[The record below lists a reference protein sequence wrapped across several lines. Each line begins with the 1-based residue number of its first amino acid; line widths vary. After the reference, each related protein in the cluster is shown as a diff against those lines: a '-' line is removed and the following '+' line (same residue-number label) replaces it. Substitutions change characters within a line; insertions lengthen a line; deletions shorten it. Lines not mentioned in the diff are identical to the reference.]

1 MTRTLTFIEA
11 LQEGASS
18 ESIFKAVESGVL
30 EIVSYDEDGL
40 PSFYQDHLKRINGQA
55 GPGDFRETVVNALQK
70 RADRLSSDADAIKS
84 VADKLFA
91 ENDVKVQR
99 KIVSAGTIE
108 PFLGAEFDLKESE
121 IDAGV

>member
-18 ESIFKAVESGVL
+18 ESIFKAVESGLIEV
-30 EIVSYDEDGL
+30 VSYDQDGL
-40 PSFYQDHLKRINGQA
+40 PSFYQDHLERINAQA
-55 GPGDFRETVVNALQK
+55 GPKNFRETVVKALQK

-84 VADKLFA
+84 VADKLFS
-91 ENDVKVQR
+91 ENDVVVQR